1 MQNPGDWNGRGL
13 YKSCPKHPL
22 WNTHWTTQWA
32 SIKYCIMILFS
43 HHHYHYHHHHHHHH
57 QTPMIF
63 PQWSWRWRTKPNL
76 AQNWSS
82 TTPQD
87 PPSGELGWGKV
98 LKTFKES
105 SESINQRLSG
115 NLNTLPNTAFLT
127 AWPCWRSSPTTY
139 TPMQVVDKFVIN
151 ETMLML

>member
-105 SESINQRLSG
+105 SESIKTTNQCVFISLHAILIEFQISMHKSLLDFVCFVLSKW
-115 NLNTLPNTAFLT
+115 N
-127 AWPCWRSSPTTY
+127 
-139 TPMQVVDKFVIN
+139 
-151 ETMLML
+151 